1 MIANRRDM
9 IRLEQPGGT
18 RPQASISDI
27 AWLEGFWVG
36 DMPQGPVEHVIL
48 GPKFGHM
55 PSFVR
60 AVNATGVFFYEIS
73 LFAEEKG
80 SLVNR
85 VKHFSSELHGWEAR
99 DASIDRPLLE
109 RRGDTFFFDG
119 LTIQRTD
126 PDTFKVY
133 FLVRIDGVER
143 ETLELTFKR
152 RGAAPQNGRGG

>member
-1 MIANRRDM
+1 M
-9 IRLEQPGGT
+9 IRLAQPGAP
-18 RPQASISDI
+18 RPPASISDL
-27 AWLEGFWVG
+27 AWLEGFWIG

-73 LFAEEKG
+73 LFAEERG
-80 SLVNR
+80 SLVNK
-85 VKHFSSELHGWEAR
+85 VKHFTSDLHGWEAR

-119 LTIQRTD
+119 LTLQRTG
-126 PDTFKVY
+126 PDAFTVY
-133 FLVRIDGVER
+133 FLVKMDGVER
-143 ETLELTFKR
+143 ETLELPFR
-152 RGAAPQNGRGG
+152 RRKAGV